1 MDAKK
6 EAHKLEAAGVEPIA
20 EYVAAAGPDW
30 GWVKVWQVDGG
41 GYLVYWTD
49 NHDYYAVVEDSVDIE
64 DLAAWL
70 EWDSVNEWES
80 IEQRANVRG
89 SHAIPE
95 ARGDEDGPFYVL
107 VTRYWYGP
115 IETSRFVLDDRGEP
129 LAFDTYAQARA
140 WIERADSE
148 VYYLAH
154 GEYARPSYKVVT
166 A

>member
-70 EWDSVNEWES
+70 EWDNVNEWEA

-89 SHAIPE
+89 ADAIPN
-95 ARGDEDGPFYVL
+95 ADEDDKGPYYVL
-107 VTRYWYGP
+107 MTRHWYGAT
-115 IETSRFVLDDRGEP
+115 ETSSLIKRGREP
-129 LAFDTYAQARA
+129 LEFETIEEAQE
-140 WIERADSE
+140 WIKAADDC
-148 VYYLAH
+148 VYLAH
-154 GEYARPSYKVVT
+154 NESGRPSYKVVSI
-166 A
+166 